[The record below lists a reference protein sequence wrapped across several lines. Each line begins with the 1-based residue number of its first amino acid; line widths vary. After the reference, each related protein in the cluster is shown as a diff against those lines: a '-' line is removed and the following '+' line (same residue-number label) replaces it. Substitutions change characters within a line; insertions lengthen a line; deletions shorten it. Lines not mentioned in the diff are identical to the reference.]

1 MFRLFRLLLFAFVH
15 YLDTNSAKRYNMDIN
30 EHNQDEVIIN
40 KHKIACE
47 RGNPN
52 RFTSQEILPLGIY
65 SLGQSEE

>member
-1 MFRLFRLLLFAFVH
+1 
-15 YLDTNSAKRYNMDIN
+15 MDIN
-30 EHNQDEVIIN
+30 EHNQDEMIIN

-47 RGNPN
+47 RRNPN